1 MNIYNPTTLQLYVEY
16 KIINLIGA
24 ETRMVIARGC
34 GEENGGGNG
43 QSVQNFTYA
52 RYINPRDL

>member
-24 ETRMVIARGC
+24 ETRMVDTRG
-34 GEENGGGNG
+34 
-43 QSVQNFTYA
+43 
-52 RYINPRDL
+52 